1 MTSRLN
7 PYITF
12 DGDAREA
19 LEYYKSMF
27 GELGGQDTPN
37 PDRIMHGMLETDGG
51 FTLMCADTPPG
62 MEHEPGNNF
71 AVSLSGDDG
80 DELRGYWEQLS
91 GDGIVTVALEKQVWG
106 DEFGMCV
113 DRFGISWMVNIS
125 GQ

>member
-1 MTSRLN
+1 
-7 PYITF
+7 
-12 DGDAREA
+12 
-19 LEYYKSMF
+19 
-27 GELGGQDTPN
+27 
-37 PDRIMHGMLETDGG
+37 
-51 FTLMCADTPPG
+51 
-62 MEHEPGNNF
+62 
-71 AVSLSGDDG
+71 VSLSGDDG